1 METGIGRRRAPLIAG
16 TLAVAFGALSVLAG
30 GTVLFGPQSV
40 QAAAGNVV
48 LPVLWFN
55 FLSGPVYML
64 AGWAVLSR
72 RPWARRLAG
81 VIAAAIAIMLAVL
94 IALILAGTP
103 WEPRTLAAMTF
114 RLVFWLIVR
123 RVAMPEPGGRRSS
136 SRDTSS

>member
-40 QAAAGNVV
+40 QAAAGNLV

-55 FLSGPVYML
+55 VLSGPVYVL

-72 RPWARRLAG
+72 RSWAR
-81 VIAAAIAIMLAVL
+81 
-94 IALILAGTP
+94 
-103 WEPRTLAAMTF
+103 

-123 RVAMPEPGGRRSS
+123 RVAVPEPGGRGTRLATQAL
-136 SRDTSS
+136 DYCHV